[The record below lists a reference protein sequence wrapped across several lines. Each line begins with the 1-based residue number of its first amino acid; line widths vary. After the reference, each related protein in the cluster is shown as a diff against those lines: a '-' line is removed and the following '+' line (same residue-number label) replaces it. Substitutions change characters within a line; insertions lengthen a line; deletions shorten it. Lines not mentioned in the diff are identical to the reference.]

1 LELSKQASTFGR
13 PQSSLALMLV
23 QMAFD
28 SWETIA
34 ARSLMIV
41 SGTCSIAEYERMVT
55 EKTTAALNSAVALG
69 SGNVGSILRPWHSAA
84 RANAY
89 RLRRR

>member
-1 LELSKQASTFGR
+1 LKLSKQASIDSR
-13 PQSSLALMLV
+13 PQPSLALMLM

-55 EKTTAALNSAVALG
+55 EKTTAAIDSALALY
-69 SGNVGSILRPWHSAA
+69 SGNVGHVLRPWHSAV
-84 RANAY
+84 RANAD
-89 RLRRR
+89 RLRK